1 MFDTI
6 FGLPVHAL
14 VVHATV
20 VVVPTAAL
28 AVGLSAGWP
37 RFRRWAGFLP
47 LLLSLL
53 AVVLVPIS
61 TSSGEA
67 LERRVGPSDLVERH
81 ADLAEGLLL
90 PVLVLLVAAVAVY
103 WVHLKEDAVD
113 APAGWAAR
121 AVERT
126 GGSGRPGVAVMAVVS
141 VVAAV
146 GVIGTVVQVAR
157 IGHSGAE
164 AAWSGVAAQSPSPQD
179 GDQDGD
185 K

>member
-20 VVVPTAAL
+20 VIVPTAAL
-28 AVGLSAGWP
+28 AVALAAGWA

-47 LLLSLL
+47 LLLSAI
-53 AVVLVPIS
+53 AVILVPIS

-67 LERRVGPSDLVERH
+67 LEQRVGHSDLVERH
-81 ADLAEGLLL
+81 AELAEGLLL
-90 PVLVLLVAAVAVY
+90 PVLVLALAALALY
-103 WVHLKEDAVD
+103 WVQLREEAVGT
-113 APAGWAAR
+113 PGGWAAR
-121 AVERT
+121 AAERT
-126 GGSGRPGVAVMAVVS
+126 GGTGRPGVAVMAVIS
-141 VVAAV
+141 LVAAV

-164 AAWSGVAAQSPSPQD
+164 AAWSTVA
-179 GDQDGD
+179 DQPLPPDESD
-185 K
+185 R

>member
-6 FGLPVHAL
+6 LGLPMHAL

-28 AVGLSAGWP
+28 AVALASSWA

-47 LLLSLL
+47 LLLSAI
-53 AVVLVPIS
+53 AVVLVPVS

-67 LERRVGPSDLVERH
+67 LQQRVGSSALVERH
-81 ADLAEGLLL
+81 AHLADGLLL
-90 PVLVLLVAAVAVY
+90 PVLVLVVAAVAVY
-103 WVHLKEDAVD
+103 WVHLKERAVD
-113 APAGWAAR
+113 GPGGRAAR
-121 AVERT
+121 MVVGV
-126 GGSGRPGVAVMAVVS
+126 GGPGRPGAAVMAVVS
-141 VVAAV
+141 LVAAV
-146 GVIGTVVQVAR
+146 GVIATVVQVAR

-164 AAWSGVAAQSPSPQD
+164 AAWSKVAAQAVPTRNA
-179 GDQDGD
+179 G

>member
-28 AVGLSAGWP
+28 SVALAAGWP

-47 LLLSLL
+47 LLLSLV
-53 AVVLVPIS
+53 AVILVPIS

-67 LERRVGPSDLVERH
+67 LEKRVGQSDLVEQH
-81 ADLAEGLLL
+81 AHLADGLLL
-90 PVLVLLVAAVAVY
+90 PVLVLAVAALAVY
-103 WVHLKEDAVD
+103 WVQLKEHAVHT
-113 APAGWAAR
+113 PGGWAAR
-121 AVERT
+121 AIERT
-126 GGSGRPGVAVMAVVS
+126 GGPGRPGVAVLAAVS
-141 VVAAV
+141 LVAAV

-164 AAWSGVAAQSPSPQD
+164 AAWSDVAAQPPPTSPN
-179 GDQDGD
+179 GD